1 MGLWRTLHDNWLL
14 LSILIGLLLF
24 PFIVGWIT
32 GSSPVGVARGD
43 RMIMRGESVRW
54 QAVLIEL
61 FILAILAMSYNLMF
75 GFTGVVSFGHA
86 LFFGIGGYIIGL
98 ALEYSGWDTGL
109 ALAIGIIGGVL
120 ICGLLGLLIGLVSL
134 RLRGVYF
141 AIFTLAVAEMFFIYF
156 GRLSLTHAEDGFPIT
171 KLPVWIDPSQSRLN
185 YYYVVLALFVG
196 CYLLIRRLMNSP
208 TGAVFKAV
216 RENEDRAQAIGY
228 NTLSFKLLSI
238 ITAGMM
244 AAVAG
249 MLQILLNKKVGP
261 EILGVSYTVDP
272 LLMTIIGGIGTFSG
286 PVIGATSL
294 HLLDTVLRE
303 ASINIGT
310 TTIHIADIWGLLLGA
325 IFILVVLIFP
335 QGIVG
340 TWQKWRT
347 RRFRAHTPD
356 KARSAGGERHSS
368 LNDTPPSA

>member
-1 MGLWRTLHDNWLL
+1 MNRTLRENALP
-14 LSILIGLLLF
+14 LIVLIFLLLF
-24 PFIVGWIT
+24 PFLVGWLT
-32 GSSPVGVARGD
+32 GSSPVGVPRGD

-54 QAVLIEL
+54 QAVLIEM

-86 LFFGIGGYIIGL
+86 LFFGMGGYVIGL
-98 ALEYSGWDTGL
+98 ALQYTSMDTGL
-109 ALAIGIIGGVL
+109 ALLAGVIAGL
-120 ICGLLGLLIGLVSL
+120 VVCGVLGLLIGLVSL

-141 AIFTLAVAEMFFIYF
+141 AIFTLAIAEMFFIYF
-156 GRLSLTHAEDGFPIT
+156 GRLSLTKAEDGFPIT
-171 KLPVWIDPSQSRLN
+171 SLPTWIDPSQSRLN
-185 YYYVVLALFVG
+185 YYYLALALFVG
-196 CYLLIRRLMNSP
+196 CFLLIRRLINSP

-238 ITAGMM
+238 ILAGMM

-272 LLMTIIGGIGTFSG
+272 LLMTIIGGIGTFAG
-286 PVIGATSL
+286 PVIGATGL
-294 HLLDTVLRE
+294 HLLDTVLRD
-303 ASINIGT
+303 SSVTIGPLT
-310 TTIHIADIWGLLLGA
+310 LQIADVWGMLLGA
-325 IFILVVLIFP
+325 IFIVVVLVFP

-340 TWQKWRT
+340 TWQKWRKK
-347 RRFRAHTPD
+347 R
-356 KARSAGGERHSS
+356 
-368 LNDTPPSA
+368 PPS